1 VKVDSLTFDKK
12 KTYRREFLKK
22 LGELFGYSAKPKSI
36 LALRREI
43 VRKHLQLPKKNLRPF
58 WKKETFLLKKLI
70 SLYPDE
76 KFWLKVNFKPVT
88 IKLKFGSKDQGLYSF
103 AQFFAWPFK
112 EELEKK
118 YKQAK
123 YKVGKDLKIKLSQ
136 EKSGEDV
143 IIQRKPRSIKDF
155 LNG

>member
-12 KTYRREFLKK
+12 KTYRRGFLKK
-22 LGELFGYSAKPKSI
+22 LGKLFGYSAKPKSV
-36 LALRREI
+36 LASRREI
-43 VRKHLQLPKKNLRPF
+43 VRKHLRLPKKNLGSF

-76 KFWLKVNFKPVT
+76 KFWLKANFKPVT
-88 IKLKFGSKDQGLYSF
+88 IKLKFGSKDQDLHSF

-112 EELEKK
+112 DQLEKK

-123 YKVGKDLKIKLSQ
+123 YKVEKDLKIKLSQ

-143 IIQRKPRSIKDF
+143 IIHRKPRSIKDF